1 MSDLAI
7 VGPVGIRRMHLEH
20 ACEANIG
27 HEHNY
32 DHTTI
37 VIRGRVRVLYRYVR
51 DGQEVEGETAE
62 FGPGETIFIRA
73 KVRHTIK
80 ALTDDVVYMCVFSHR
95 DFGGVV
101 VESYEAS
108 MGNQRAY
115 C

>member
-1 MSDLAI
+1 MSDVAI
-7 VGPVGIRRMHLEH
+7 IGPIGIRPMHL
-20 ACEANIG
+20 AKQCEANKG

-37 VIRGRVRVLYRYVR
+37 IIRGRVRVLYRYAK
-51 DGQEVEGETAE
+51 DGHEIEDESDE

-80 ALTDDVVYMCVFSHR
+80 ALTDDVFYMCVFSHR
-95 DFGGVV
+95 DFDGVV

-108 MGNQRAY
+108 MGNQAAY